1 MSFQQISSGRG
12 PYDNSFQQANHN
24 RGGQGSFQAVHTGGF
39 QTNGSVRVVHQ
50 GSGQSQASSAPGQDP
65 LIKIISEHLLQY
77 QQNIS
82 ILQKI
87 VQSIGTRQDSDE
99 LQDHFRTQLD
109 VVNELTR
116 RIELRLTNLAKDLD
130 HLPRQEA
137 AKRRAAHVKLAKD
150 FQRLRALQDAL
161 CAEAGRRKARIAE
174 ERAKIEA
181 GLEQGGG
188 GGGGAPGVMERREQE
203 LQLKAQRQEQ
213 RVNQA
218 IIEETEQEML
228 QINQKLYQV
237 NEIYRDLA
245 TLVAD
250 QHEQVEHIEETTEA
264 AHARAKAGL
273 EQVKKAHEA
282 QPVCAVS

>member
-1 MSFQQISSGRG
+1 
-12 PYDNSFQQANHN
+12 
-24 RGGQGSFQAVHTGGF
+24 
-39 QTNGSVRVVHQ
+39 
-50 GSGQSQASSAPGQDP
+50 
-65 LIKIISEHLLQY
+65 
-77 QQNIS
+77 
-82 ILQKI
+82 
-87 VQSIGTRQDSDE
+87 
-99 LQDHFRTQLD
+99 
-109 VVNELTR
+109 
-116 RIELRLTNLAKDLD
+116 
-130 HLPRQEA
+130 
-137 AKRRAAHVKLAKD
+137 VKLAKD

-181 GLEQGGG
+181 GLEQGG